1 MPTATTI
8 SADAAQQTSRN
19 GLQRGAQQPVTQQE
33 RNAAQSL
40 RTKMG
45 AWVLEVPLVQ

>member
-1 MPTATTI
+1 MSTATTV
-8 SADAAQQTSRN
+8 SADTGQQTSRN
-19 GLQRGAQQPVTQQE
+19 GLQRGAQRPVTQQE

-45 AWVLEVPLVQ
+45 AWVLDVPLVQ